1 MLLEWP
7 LVLAFCFGGLA
18 VLLLA
23 GMPIAFAFLLI
34 NLIGVFLF
42 WGGGAGLSQLALSI
56 YSSVATFT
64 LLPVPMFILMGE
76 VIFQTG
82 VGFKVMGVLDE
93 WLGRLPGRLGLLSVA
108 GGALFAT
115 LSGSAMGS
123 CALLGS
129 VLTPE
134 MERRG
139 YKKSMAL
146 GPILGSGG
154 IAIMI
159 PPSALAVILAS
170 IGEFSI
176 GRLLI
181 GIVIPG
187 LIMAILYATYIIG
200 RCWLQPSIAPPYEV
214 TPPPLF
220 RKLLDTVRYVLPLGF
235 IIFLVIGLIF
245 LGVASPT
252 EAAAAGAFGCFILAL
267 AYRRLN
273 WGATKKSV
281 VATLSITVMIFMILT
296 GSIAFSQIL
305 AFTGVTASLTQL
317 AVSLPLAPIFILMIM
332 QLLLIF
338 LGCFIDQIS
347 MMMVGLP
354 IMMPIA
360 LALGWNP
367 VWFGAI
373 YLLNLEI
380 GCTTP
385 PFGVVLF
392 VMKGVAPPDTTMG
405 DLYRAAIPF
414 IICDLI
420 VMGLM
425 MAFPEMVLWLPGMML

>member
-1 MLLEWP
+1 LEWP
-7 LVLAFCFGGLA
+7 FVLAFAFGGLA
-18 VLLLA
+18 ILLLS
-23 GMPIAFAFLLI
+23 GMPIAFAFMLI
-34 NLIGVFLF
+34 NLVGVFLF
-42 WGGGAGLSQLALSI
+42 WGGQAGLIQLSLSM

-82 VGFKVMGVLDE
+82 VGFKVMDVLDE
-93 WLGRLPGRLGLLSVA
+93 WLGRLPGRLGLMAVA
-108 GGALFAT
+108 GGTLFAC

-134 MERRG
+134 MEKRG
-139 YKKSMAL
+139 YKKPMSL

-154 IAIMI
+154 VAILI
-159 PPSALAVILAS
+159 PPSSLAVILAS

-181 GIVIPG
+181 GIVVPG
-187 LIMAILYATYIIG
+187 LASAVLKAMYIIL
-200 RCWLQPSIAPPYEV
+200 RCKFQPSIAPVYDV
-214 TPPPLF
+214 APPPIVKRLS
-220 RKLLDTVRYVLPLGF
+220 DTAQYVLPLGF

-245 LGVASPT
+245 VGVASPT
-252 EAAAAGAFGCFILAL
+252 ESAAAGAFGCFLLAL
-267 AYRRLN
+267 TYKRLN
-273 WGATKKSV
+273 WGAIKKSFV
-281 VATLSITVMIFMILT
+281 STLSITVMIFMILT

-305 AFTGVTASLTQL
+305 AFTGVTASLTEL
-317 AVSLPLAPIFILMIM
+317 AVNLPIHPIFLLMMM
-332 QLLLIF
+332 QLLLLF

-354 IMMPIA
+354 IMMPIVT
-360 LALGWNP
+360 ALGWDP
-367 VWFGAI
+367 IWFGAI
-373 YLLNLEI
+373 YLINLEI

-405 DLYRAAIPF
+405 DLYRAALPF
-414 IICDLI
+414 IICDVI
-420 VMGLM
+420 VLGLM
-425 MAFPEMVLWLPGMML
+425 MAFPEIVLWLPGLMR